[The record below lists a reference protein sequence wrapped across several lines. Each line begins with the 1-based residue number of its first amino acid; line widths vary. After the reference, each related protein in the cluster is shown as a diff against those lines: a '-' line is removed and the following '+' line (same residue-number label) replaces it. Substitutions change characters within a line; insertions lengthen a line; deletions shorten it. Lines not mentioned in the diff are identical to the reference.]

1 MDLLEYQAKKL
12 FQQVG
17 IPVLPS
23 ETIADSSA
31 LKLLTL
37 NYPIVLKS
45 QVRVGGRGRA
55 GGIKFVTNTID
66 AIAAARAIFNLS
78 ILGEYPEVIL
88 AESHYDAQAE
98 LFLGIVLDY
107 QLQQPVLF
115 GSVSGGMDT
124 ELLRADLQQVPITQ
138 EFSPFLAKHLAVKM
152 GLSGDLLL
160 GVSNIIEKMYGLFV
174 GNDLELI
181 EINPL
186 GVSQDGDLMAL
197 DGKMTVAE
205 NARHKYPGLANLDPT
220 GLSSTT
226 NLNTKNLNTKSKDK
240 NISLQS
246 TDQTI
251 FTYLDWH
258 NPKGKIAILT
268 DDRDLALVCWDLI
281 RQEKE
286 KPACAILTSSQ
297 LPKEEDLL
305 MQMQQ
310 VFDFLFLKKIKVLL
324 VNFWNSDAFYR
335 RIVKVLCQMLP
346 ASNDWNA
353 DKILGDDNIVPI
365 TKTNSAKVL
374 CLPSNTNRSEAR
386 SIKVVIRFAN
396 TDLELYREECKHQAI
411 YWREDLDYAIIQAI
425 SLAKTK

>member
-17 IPVLPS
+17 IPVLAS
-23 ETIADSSA
+23 ETIANSSD

-45 QVRVGGRGRA
+45 QVRVGGRGKA

-88 AESHYDAQAE
+88 AESHYDAQTE

-115 GSVSGGMDT
+115 GSVSGGMET
-124 ELLRADLQQVPITQ
+124 ELLREDLQKVPITQ

-160 GVSNIIEKMYGLFV
+160 GVCNIIEKMYGLFTSK
-174 GNDLELI
+174 DLDLI

-186 GVSQDGDLMAL
+186 GVNKDGELMAL
-197 DGKMTVAE
+197 DGKMTV
-205 NARHKYPGLANLDPT
+205 
-220 GLSSTT
+220 
-226 NLNTKNLNTKSKDK
+226 TKNAIHKHPEFSKTALTNSRPRK
-240 NISLQS
+240 NKNKSLQFP
-246 TDQTI
+246 QTAN
-251 FTYLDWH
+251 FKYLDWH

-268 DDRDLALVCWDLI
+268 DDQDLALVCWDLI
-281 RQEKE
+281 KQEKE
-286 KPACAILTSSQ
+286 KPACAIVVESQ
-297 LPKEEDLL
+297 LPKQEDLL
-305 MQMQQ
+305 LQMQQ
-310 VFDFLFLKKIKVLL
+310 NFDFLFVNKTKVLL
-324 VNFWNSDAFYR
+324 INFWNSEAFYR
-335 RIVKVLCQMLP
+335 EMVQVLCRILP
-346 ASNDWNA
+346 STDDWDP
-353 DKILGDDNIVPI
+353 DKITLDDNIVPI
-365 TKTNSAKVL
+365 NKTSSANVL
-374 CLPSNTNRSEAR
+374 CLPSTTKANKTG
-386 SIKVVIRFAN
+386 SIEVVIRFAN
-396 TDLELYREECKHQAI
+396 TDLGLYREECKNQAI
-411 YWREDLDYAIIQAI
+411 HWHEDLDYAIIQTI

>member
-1 MDLLEYQAKKL
+1 MDLLEYQAKNL

-45 QVRVGGRGRA
+45 QVRVGGRGKA
-55 GGIKFVTNTID
+55 GGIRFVTNTID

-78 ILGEYPEVIL
+78 ILGEHPEVIL
-88 AESHYDAQAE
+88 AESHYDAQTE

-124 ELLRADLQQVPITQ
+124 ELLRADLQKVPITQ
-138 EFSPFLAKHLAVKM
+138 EFSPFLAKRLGVKM

-160 GVSNIIEKMYGLFV
+160 GVSNIIEKMYGLFISK
-174 GNDLELI
+174 DLDLI

-186 GVSQDGDLMAL
+186 GVNLDGELMAL
-197 DGKMTVAE
+197 DGKMTVNK
-205 NARHKYPGLANLDPT
+205 NALHRHPELANLARKSPP
-220 GLSSTT
+220 LSKSHQK
-226 NLNTKNLNTKSKDK
+226 TK
-240 NISLQS
+240 LQI
-246 TDQTI
+246 TEAPV
-251 FTYLDWH
+251 FNYLDWH

-281 RQEKE
+281 KQEKE
-286 KPACAILTSSQ
+286 KPACAIVVSPQ
-297 LPKEEDLL
+297 LPKKEDLQE
-305 MQMQQ
+305 QMEQ
-310 VFDFLFLKKIKVLL
+310 VFDFLFLRKTKILL
-324 VNFWNSDAFYR
+324 VNFWNSDPFYR
-335 RIVKVLCQMLP
+335 AIVQALCQMLP
-346 ASNDWNA
+346 DSDDWNP
-353 DKILGDDNIVPI
+353 DKILGDDTNIVPI
-365 TKTNSAKVL
+365 NKTSSSKVL
-374 CLPSNTNRSEAR
+374 CLPSTTTRNEAR
-386 SIKVVIRFAN
+386 SIEIVIRFAN
-396 TDLELYREECKHQAI
+396 TDLKLYREECSHKAI
-411 YWREDLDYAIIQAI
+411 HWHEDLDYAVIQAI